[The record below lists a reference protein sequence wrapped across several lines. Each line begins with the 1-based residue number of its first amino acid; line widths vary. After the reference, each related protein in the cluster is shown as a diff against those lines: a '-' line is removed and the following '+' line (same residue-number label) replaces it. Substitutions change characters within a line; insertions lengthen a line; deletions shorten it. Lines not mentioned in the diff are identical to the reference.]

1 LSTSHKIVPRYV
13 DERSNYDLEKRR
25 HAAYYSSPSPQ
36 TSEGSLKQLERLR
49 QENRDDEIQLQL
61 IRERES
67 EIADINQKVNKVNE
81 IYKDLAELINGQQD
95 LIDQIDVS
103 LEESNV
109 YTQSGINNYEE
120 ARLRFENPILED
132 PFGDKLGSHS
142 KYAQAGSLGDQEG
155 RRRRIRG
162 APRNAVKVPRNDDE
176 QQFDCTVPF
185 ETIQDD
191 LKEVLRDVK
200 SLGSKIVLACTAP
213 NVQYYNEY
221 TTYR

>member
-1 LSTSHKIVPRYV
+1 
-13 DERSNYDLEKRR
+13 
-25 HAAYYSSPSPQ
+25 
-36 TSEGSLKQLERLR
+36 
-49 QENRDDEIQLQL
+49 
-61 IRERES
+61 
-67 EIADINQKVNKVNE
+67 VNKVNE

-162 APRNAVKVPRNDDE
+162 APRNAVKVPRNDD
-176 QQFDCTVPF
+176 
-185 ETIQDD
+185 
-191 LKEVLRDVK
+191 
-200 SLGSKIVLACTAP
+200 
-213 NVQYYNEY
+213 
-221 TTYR
+221 